1 MSCRFLTVAALAI
14 LMGCQTV
21 PTRENFGC
29 SEEQTADWHIP
40 AGWCLRELT
49 PEEAY
54 TTVITGNLPMDAIRD
69 RWEALQTKWRSGDRY
84 LFYRRPEQPWL
95 NDLGAQEGVV
105 LIRGCDQLGFVTTSV
120 ATETASGG

>member
-1 MSCRFLTVAALAI
+1 
-14 LMGCQTV
+14 MGCQTV

-120 ATETASGG
+120 ATGTPQEN

>member
-120 ATETASGG
+120 ATGTPQEN